1 MTDEYNS
8 IRLHTLPEPQ
18 YIITA
23 TDSKKDQNTGQV
35 TINRP
40 KKSSE
45 TGGLRESLVLAQ
57 GARVMLSSNL
67 DVADGLVNGAR
78 GKIGDFQFNTD
89 GSIKTIFVK
98 FDNPQVGIKAAAKL
112 NRGNLTLINKIEAKF
127 AIGRR
132 HAAKVTRCQFP
143 LQLAWASTIH
153 KVQCIAN
160 KIVVSF
166 EGHFGPGQAYVAL
179 SRVKSIDGLHQ
190 KTFSSKKIICSSK
203 VHQHMTE
210 LRSRAK
216 TTATDSNND
225 EPGHQPDETAFSSD
239 TVDHHSHDENTASHT
254 SVQQATWRQQLW
266 CRDIVVQENRSVI
279 CLLQICLSVTSL
291 DSHGCQQSTAC
302 LKIIKIIL
310 YHIT

>member
-132 HAAKVTRCQFP
+132 HAAKVT
-143 LQLAWASTIH
+143 
-153 KVQCIAN
+153 
-160 KIVVSF
+160 
-166 EGHFGPGQAYVAL
+166 HFGPGQAYVAL
-179 SRVKSIDGLHQ
+179 SRVKSINGRHL

-203 VHQHMTE
+203 VNQHMTE
-210 LRSRAK
+210 LRSQRAWY
-216 TTATDSNND
+216 S
-225 EPGHQPDETAFSSD
+225 
-239 TVDHHSHDENTASHT
+239 
-254 SVQQATWRQQLW
+254 
-266 CRDIVVQENRSVI
+266 RS
-279 CLLQICLSVTSL
+279 
-291 DSHGCQQSTAC
+291 ARP
-302 LKIIKIIL
+302 
-310 YHIT
+310 